1 MRAQTDKT
9 FAAVQALLRRAG
21 RIAQVW
27 RKLIGDP
34 YRPEKHYMRGPGPK
48 VREKYAHAVARRP
61 SNRPPGR

>member
-1 MRAQTDKT
+1 MRAQTGRT

-21 RIAQVW
+21 LAHAW
-27 RKLIGDP
+27 RKLIGGP

-61 SNRPPGR
+61 SNVPPGP